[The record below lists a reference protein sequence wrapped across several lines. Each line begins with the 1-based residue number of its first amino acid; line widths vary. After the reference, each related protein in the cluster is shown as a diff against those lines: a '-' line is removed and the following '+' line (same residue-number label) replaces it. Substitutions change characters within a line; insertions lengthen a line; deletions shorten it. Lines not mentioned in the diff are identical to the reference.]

1 MRYHLPMPLTP
12 GSRLGPYEIV
22 QPIGAGGMGEVYRAR
37 DERLG
42 RDVALKIL
50 PAEVAASPD
59 RLARFQREARTVA
72 ALNHPGIVTLHTI
85 EEFGGTHFLTMELVE
100 GDSLDRL
107 VLPGGLPVPRVLE
120 LAIPLAEALAAAHER
135 GVVHRDLKPANVMVT
150 SGGRIK
156 VLDFGLAKASAADG
170 SALDLT
176 QAATMPTP
184 ISTMGQVVGTVPYMS
199 PEQVRGEGSDARS
212 DLFALGIVLY
222 ELLAGRRPFTGA
234 NTADL
239 SSAILRDEPPSLAAA
254 RPDLPSDLARVIER
268 CLEKSPRSRWQ
279 TALDV
284 HNELKRVKRTL
295 DGGASTSS
303 AVAADAAKETPSI
316 AVLPFVNRSRDEED
330 EYFADGLADELLAVL
345 AKIKGLRVASRTSA
359 FQFKGKNEDLA
370 VIGKKLNVATALE
383 GTVRKSGSR
392 VRISVQLVKIA
403 DGYHLWSETYDRTLE
418 DIFAVQ
424 DDIAR
429 SVVKELR
436 AALLGDEP
444 DSKTSGEVQAEVA
457 RAVRG
462 RGTDPEAHRLYLL
475 GLFLHNRYVID
486 DFPRAMEVLTKA
498 VTIDPHYAQAWA
510 MLSRSHAASA
520 AWGETETRAG
530 FEAARTAAQR
540 ALEIEPD
547 LVDGHVALG
556 YVQAWYDWDW
566 RAGEA
571 SFRRAIEL
579 SPGSSE
585 AWSLLG
591 FVEHIQGRSDSA
603 IAHCR
608 RALELGPLDVL
619 AFGSLVRVYRA
630 AGMTD
635 ESRRTLARMAEISPD
650 AAMVRFAQGRLYLD
664 EGRYAD
670 AMAEFSREIHD
681 WARDTGM
688 AIACHAA
695 GRHDE
700 SEAALQRLI
709 TKHADTA
716 AYQVA
721 MVYGAR
727 RDADKTFEWLE
738 RAYLQRDSGLPQVR
752 PEPSLEWL
760 HGDPRW
766 GAFMMKMGLAD

>member
-1 MRYHLPMPLTP
+1 MPLTP

-85 EEFGGTHFLTMELVE
+85 EESGGTHFLTMELVE

-107 VLPGGLPVPRVLE
+107 VVPGGLPVPRVLE

-150 SGGRIK
+150 SAGRIK

-345 AKIKGLRVASRTSA
+345 AKIKGLRVASRTST

-486 DFPRAMEVLTKA
+486 DFPRAVEVLKQA
-498 VTIDPHYAQAWA
+498 VGIDPDYALAWA
-510 MLSRSHAASA
+510 MLSRSYAASA
-520 AWGETETRAG
+520 AWGETPTRVG
-530 FEAARTAAQR
+530 FEAARAAALR
-540 ALEIEPD
+540 ALAIEPD

-585 AWSLLG
+585 AWTLLG
-591 FVEHIQGRSDSA
+591 FVEHIQGRIDSA

-630 AGMTD
+630 AGMR
-635 ESRRTLARMAEISPD
+635 EEGRQTLARMAEISPD

-664 EGRYAD
+664 EGRYED
-670 AMAEFSREIHD
+670 AMVEFAREIHD

-688 AIACHAA
+688 AIACHGA

-721 MVYGAR
+721 MVYAAR
-727 RDADKTFEWLE
+727 HDADATFEWLE
-738 RAYLQRDSGLPQVR
+738 RAYAQRDSGLPQVR

-766 GAFMMKMGLAD
+766 GAFMTKMGLAD